1 MLKLSKKY
9 PKKRAFITGAGSGL
23 GKELALHLAND
34 GWTVGITDLKRE
46 PIEVVATEIEKR
58 GGKAQL
64 FVFDVSKRD
73 EFKAASQT
81 FLNDNDGIDLLIN
94 NAGVGDGGPFTTYDL
109 ERWDWMVGIN
119 QMGVI
124 YGCHN
129 FLPDMHQA
137 KSGQVINIASAAGF
151 AYIPRVSSYNVTKA
165 AVNALSECLH
175 YESKHLNVD
184 VSVVMPTFFKTNIA
198 SGWKGSEKS
207 KKGAEKAVNNSNLE
221 AADVALEIL
230 TRSGNGEFRIILPK
244 SARWLNR
251 FIRFFPRQYRKMIFR
266 GEEKRRNRKKNA

>member
-9 PKKRAFITGAGSGL
+9 PSKRAFITGAGSGL
-23 GKELALHLAND
+23 GKELALQLAKD
-34 GWTVGITDLKRE
+34 GWTIGITDLKRE
-46 PIEVVATEIEKR
+46 PIESVSAEIEKL

-64 FVFDVSKRD
+64 FVFDVSNRE
-73 EFKAASQT
+73 EFKTASLA
-81 FLNDNDGIDLLIN
+81 FLNDNNGIDLVIN
-94 NAGVGDGGPFTTYDL
+94 NAGVGDGGPFTSYDL
-109 ERWDWMVGIN
+109 ERWDWMIGIN

-124 YGCHN
+124 YGSHN

-137 KSGQVINIASAAGF
+137 KSGHLINIASAAGF

-165 AVNALSECLH
+165 AVNALSECLY
-175 YESKHLNVD
+175 YESKHLGVD

-207 KKGAEKAVNNSNLE
+207 KKNAQKLVDKSNLE

-230 TRSGNGEFRIILPK
+230 TRAGNGEFRIILPK
-244 SARWLNR
+244 SARWLYR
-251 FIRFFPRQYRKMIFR
+251 LIRFFPRQYRKMILK
-266 GEEKRRNRKKNA
+266 GEVKRRKKKQNA

>member
-9 PKKRAFITGAGSGL
+9 PSKRAFITGAGSGL

-34 GWTVGITDLKRE
+34 AWTIGITDLKRAPLE
-46 PIEVVATEIEKR
+46 SVAAEIEKR

-81 FLNDNDGIDLLIN
+81 FLNTHDGIDLLIN
-94 NAGVGDGGPFTTYDL
+94 NAGVGDGGPFTSYDL
-109 ERWDWMVGIN
+109 ERWDWMIGIN

-129 FLPDMHQA
+129 FLPEMHQA
-137 KSGQVINIASAAGF
+137 KSGHLINIASAAGF

-165 AVNALSECLH
+165 AVNALSECL
-175 YESKHLNVD
+175 YFESKHLNVG

-207 KKGAEKAVNNSNLE
+207 KKGAERAVNNSNLE
-221 AADVALEIL
+221 ASDVALEIL
-230 TRSGNGEFRIILPK
+230 TRAGNGEFRIVLPK
-244 SARWLNR
+244 SARWMYRL
-251 FIRFFPRQYRKMIFR
+251 IRFFPRQYRKMILR
-266 GEEKRRNRKKNA
+266 GENKRRKRRQNA